1 MAQGGGNGA
10 RWIPFEREP
19 AVTDRKRDNDELE
32 RQLEAADLEI
42 LAALEKRA
50 KLAREAGEK
59 RKSDSSAAVALGE
72 RARLDALLARAQGD
86 LPDGDAR
93 AIFQMIYATFAP
105 LEAARAVFVGP
116 EGGLAH
122 MAARS
127 RFGGASAFIAI
138 ENVQA
143 AVEEV
148 VRGRADFALVPLETK
163 SMGPVQ
169 ATIEAL
175 RSSDL
180 KIVGSLE
187 MPVTLDLMN
196 RTGNAADIEKVYA
209 TTTDRALAQ
218 RALGAPGGTQGGS
231 QSGASS
237 VAPPSSSRAQ
247 LQVLE
252 VKSPLVACQF
262 AKEDHGAAALVAE
275 SVGAAAG
282 LLVARRSVGDVPD
295 DRVRYAVVGARP
307 PARTGEDATALV
319 FSVEDSPGAL
329 LQVLSQFS
337 ERGINVIKIHSH
349 PVPGAGWSYLFFV
362 EVWGHATDRSLV
374 TAFDEVRRRTK
385 IFKVLG
391 SYAAH

>member
-1 MAQGGGNGA
+1 M
-10 RWIPFEREP
+10 
-19 AVTDRKRDNDELE
+19 TDRKRESEELE
-32 RQLEAADLEI
+32 RQLEVADQEI

-50 KLAREAGEK
+50 KLARDAGGR
-59 RKSDSSAAVALGE
+59 RKVDGPAASPLNE
-72 RARLDALLARAQGD
+72 RTRLDALLARAQGD
-86 LPDGDAR
+86 LPESDAR
-93 AIFQMIYATFAP
+93 AIFQLIYASVAP
-105 LEAARAVFVGP
+105 LETARVVFVGP
-116 EGGLAH
+116 EGGIANI
-122 MAARS
+122 AART
-127 RFGGASAFIAI
+127 RFGASSTFVSA
-138 ENVQA
+138 EHVQG

-148 VRGRADFALVPLETK
+148 VRNRADFALVPLETK

-187 MPVTLDLMN
+187 MPAALDLMN

-209 TTTDRALAQ
+209 TAADRALAQ
-218 RALGAPGGTQGGS
+218 RVLGAPGGTQGGTS
-231 QSGASS
+231 I
-237 VAPPSSSRAQ
+237 APPSSSRAQ

-262 AKEDHGAAALVAE
+262 AKEDHGAAALAAE
-275 SVGAAAG
+275 SVGVAAG
-282 LLVARRSVGDVPD
+282 LLVARRSIGDVPD
-295 DRVRYAVVGARP
+295 DRVRFAVVGSRP

>member
-1 MAQGGGNGA
+1 VRGGYHLQ
-10 RWIPFEREP
+10 RSDL
-19 AVTDRKRDNDELE
+19 VTDRKRDNEELE

-59 RKSDSSAAVALGE
+59 RKGESPAASPLGE
-72 RARLDALLARAQGD
+72 RARLDALLTRAQGD
-86 LPDGDAR
+86 LPEGDAR
-93 AIFQMIYATFAP
+93 AIFQLIYASVAP
-105 LEAARAVFVGP
+105 LETARAVFVGP
-116 EGGLAH
+116 EGGIANL
-122 MAARS
+122 AARM
-127 RFGGASAFIAI
+127 RFGASSAFASS

-187 MPVTLDLMN
+187 MPVALDLMN

-209 TTTDRALAQ
+209 TTADRALAT
-218 RALGAPGGTQGGS
+218 RVLGSPGGTQGGS
-231 QSGASS
+231 SL
-237 VAPPSSSRAQ
+237 APPSSSRAQ

-282 LLVARRSVGDVPD
+282 LLVARRSIGDVPD
-295 DRVRYAVVGARP
+295 DRVRFAVVGARP

>member
-1 MAQGGGNGA
+1 
-10 RWIPFEREP
+10 
-19 AVTDRKRDNDELE
+19 
-32 RQLEAADLEI
+32 LEI

-59 RKSDSSAAVALGE
+59 RKRDAASSTPVGE
-72 RARLDALLARAQGD
+72 RARIDALLARAQGD
-86 LPDGDAR
+86 FPEADTR
-93 AIFQMIYATFAP
+93 AVFQLIHASCAP
-105 LEAARAVFVGP
+105 LELARTVFVGP
-116 EGGLAH
+116 EGGMAYV
-122 MAARS
+122 AARA
-127 RFGGASAFIAI
+127 RFGASSVFTSS
-138 ENVQA
+138 ETVQA

-148 VRGRADFALVPLETK
+148 VRHRADFALVPLETK

-180 KIVGSLE
+180 KIVGSIE
-187 MPVTLDLMN
+187 MPVSLDLMN

-209 TTTDRALAQ
+209 TVNDRALAQ
-218 RALGAPGGTQGGS
+218 RVLGSPGGTQGGT
-231 QSGASS
+231 S
-237 VAPPSSSRAQ
+237 VAPPSSSRTP

-252 VKSPLVACQF
+252 VKTPLVACQF

-275 SVGAAAG
+275 SVGTAAG

-295 DRVRYAVVGARP
+295 DRVRYAIVGSRP
-307 PARTGEDATALV
+307 TTRTGEDATALV

-349 PVPGAGWSYLFFV
+349 PVAGAGWSYLFFV
-362 EVWGHATDRSLV
+362 EVWGHATDRALV
-374 TAFDEVRRRTK
+374 TAFDEVRRRAK
-385 IFKVLG
+385 FFKVLG

>member
-1 MAQGGGNGA
+1 
-10 RWIPFEREP
+10 
-19 AVTDRKRDNDELE
+19 VTDRKRDNDELE

-59 RKSDSSAAVALGE
+59 RKGDGSGAASLGE
-72 RARLDALLARAQGD
+72 RARLDTLLTRAQGD
-86 LPDGDAR
+86 LPEGDAR
-93 AIFQMIYATFAP
+93 AIFQLIYASCSP
-105 LEAARAVFVGP
+105 LEMARAVFVGP
-116 EGGLAH
+116 EGGIAH
-122 MAARS
+122 LAART
-127 RFGGASAFIAI
+127 RFGASSAFVAS
-138 ENVQA
+138 ESVQA

-148 VRGRADFALVPLETK
+148 VRGRADFAVVPLETK

-169 ATIEAL
+169 PTIEAL

-180 KIVGSLE
+180 KIVGSIE

-218 RALGAPGGTQGGS
+218 RVLGAPGGTQGGS
-231 QSGASS
+231 SIS
-237 VAPPSSSRAQ
+237 PPSSSRAQ

-252 VKSPLVACQF
+252 VKSPIVACQF

-275 SVGAAAG
+275 SVGSAAG
-282 LLVARRSVGDVPD
+282 LLVARRSIGDVPD

>member
-1 MAQGGGNGA
+1 MHRVAGLVRRGYPLIGSHL
-10 RWIPFEREP
+10 
-19 AVTDRKRDNDELE
+19 VTDRKRDNDDIE

-59 RKSDSSAAVALGE
+59 RKGESGAAPPPGDRV
-72 RARLDALLARAQGD
+72 RLDALLARAQGD
-86 LPDGDAR
+86 LPEGDAR
-93 AIFQMIYATFAP
+93 AIFQLIYASSAP
-105 LEAARAVFVGP
+105 LEMARAVFVGP
-116 EGGLAH
+116 EGGMAYL
-122 MAARS
+122 AARVH
-127 RFGGASAFIAI
+127 FGASSAFVSS
-138 ENVQA
+138 ETVQA

-148 VRGRADFALVPLETK
+148 VRHRADFALVPLETK

-180 KIVGSLE
+180 KIVGSIE
-187 MPVTLDLMN
+187 MPVSLDLMN

-209 TTTDRALAQ
+209 TVADRALAQ
-218 RALGAPGGTQGGS
+218 RLLGSPGGTQGGS
-231 QSGASS
+231 SI
-237 VAPPSSSRAQ
+237 APPSSSRSQ

-252 VKSPLVACQF
+252 VKTPLVACHF

-275 SVGAAAG
+275 SVGSTNG

-295 DRVRYAVVGARP
+295 DRVRYAIVGSRP
-307 PARTGEDATALV
+307 PTRTGEDATALV

-349 PVPGAGWSYLFFV
+349 PVAGAGWSYLFFI
-362 EVWGHATDRSLV
+362 EVWGHAADRALV
-374 TAFDEVRRRTK
+374 TAFEEVRRRTK
-385 IFKVLG
+385 FFKVLG